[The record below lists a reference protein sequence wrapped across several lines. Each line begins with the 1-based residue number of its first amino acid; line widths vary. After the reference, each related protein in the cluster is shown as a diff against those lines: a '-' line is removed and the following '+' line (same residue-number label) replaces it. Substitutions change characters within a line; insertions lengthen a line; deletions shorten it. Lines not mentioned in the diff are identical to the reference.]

1 MANRFRHRTRSHLVS
16 SQTSQISSLYVCLW
30 NTSRTVICIK
40 GGFLSWGAS
49 WICSIVPKG
58 QASPPGY
65 SWTLER
71 LGSPL
76 KCKGHYFPDIT
87 AGSLPSYTALSAW
100 FDGKRRLSGILQWRV
115 FLKYISTT
123 TTYNMRLSMGTDTNL
138 KVWLPDRSNA
148 GMYPQ

>member
-1 MANRFRHRTRSHLVS
+1 MTLLDKLDLRQRTLGQVANRFRHRTRSHLVS
-16 SQTSQISSLYVCLW
+16 SQTSQISSLYILASIFMEYFEGRDLHQGW
-30 NTSRTVICIK
+30 PS
-40 GGFLSWGAS
+40 LSIWGAS

-100 FDGKRRLSGILQWRV
+100 FDGKRRLSGILQWRA
-115 FLKYISTT
+115 FPK
-123 TTYNMRLSMGTDTNL
+123 
-138 KVWLPDRSNA
+138 
-148 GMYPQ
+148 